1 VPVWLAGHGSGDR
14 MLRAAPGIAAV
25 LTGLGMALA
34 RPARH
39 LVRTIALSMTGA
51 CAGLIAFTVAPV
63 LAVGI
68 AALGLAFAA
77 VSVCQILVA
86 TRIQQVT
93 PERLRGAISGFNAIT
108 QSGLAGVAAA
118 GMAFTAA
125 SLGARAVVITVAA
138 ITAAA
143 GIVVPRCRLSPGAA
157 GR

>member
-1 VPVWLAGHGSGDR
+1 VPVWLAGHGSGDG

-86 TRIQQVT
+86 AARSAAST
-93 PERLRGAISGFNAIT
+93 RLRK
-108 QSGLAGVAAA
+108 AGWP
-118 GMAFTAA
+118 A
-125 SLGARAVVITVAA
+125 SR
-138 ITAAA
+138 
-143 GIVVPRCRLSPGAA
+143 PREWPSQPPAWAPALSLS
-157 GR
+157 R